1 MQVLIKNQNVIHFEA
16 PFGALGELKS
26 LVAQNI
32 EISSLISDRHLIV
45 MNELM
50 KEVDRRR
57 QASGEHSIG
66 YFTTMEVEMTSRQAS
81 FLYEEVIGLMNILRD
96 ERIFTEAFT
105 TLSAMHTALKSEL
118 HRFYKGADL
127 PTNGLDRCECG
138 CKYWAAIYCLDC
150 GDKFR
155 RPFEEDNRSA
165 VDVLLGVKN

>member
-16 PFGALGELKS
+16 PFGALGELMP
-26 LVAQNI
+26 LVEPGSFI
-32 EISSLISDRHLIV
+32 T
-45 MNELM
+45 ELM
-50 KEVDRRR
+50 AEVDRRR
-57 QASGEHSIG
+57 KASGEHSIG
-66 YFTTMEVEMTSRQAS
+66 YFTTMEVEMTAREAS
-81 FLYEEVIGLMNILRD
+81 FLYEEVRAHILLIEDRYSP
-96 ERIFTEAFT
+96 ALT
-105 TLSAMHTALKSEL
+105 TLSAMHTALKNEL